1 MTKKKQ
7 ALNNKL
13 IIASVSTIIAFMTF
27 FITKQGIE
35 NTILGAF
42 TFNYGDFTFIFPTAA
57 LTSVLASLFVY
68 MTLKSFLYGF
78 TKTQLTNG
86 TTLIPKDLQI
96 VCLTVI
102 TAYAAFNIDN
112 ELMNLSENGV
122 INLPV
127 THDFVIFIPTVLVT
141 TVVLTWVVFTIL
153 MNFLSTV
160 SQEAGRRQS
169 EALQRLASHSTA
181 ITSEPKAQKTE
192 EA

>member
-7 ALNNKL
+7 LINQKL
-13 IIASVSTIIAFMTF
+13 IIAAVSTIIAFMTF

-42 TFNYGDFTFIFPTAA
+42 SFNYGDFTFIFPTAA

-68 MTLKSFLYGF
+68 LTLKSFLYGL
-78 TKTQLTNG
+78 TKTQLTKG
-86 TTLIPKDLQI
+86 TSLIPKDLQV

-112 ELMNLSENGV
+112 ELMNMSQNGV
-122 INLPV
+122 INLEI
-127 THDFVIFIPTVLVT
+127 TNDFKIFIPTVLVT
-141 TVVLTWVVFTIL
+141 TVALSWVVFTIL

-169 EALQRLASHSTA
+169 EALQRLASNSTV
-181 ITSEPKAQKTE
+181 ISTETKSSNTE